1 MRLRFLLAS
10 CSLFCL
16 AIFTMS
22 GQTPPEKAALELCV
36 QTSKDRYKPG
46 DIVPVRIEFKNR
58 GTYPIKLGF
67 TIHGETGEDL
77 SIYMEMLDS
86 EGKRIRPR
94 IGYDISIFSQ
104 HTARDFWITLKPE
117 HFYGWDI
124 SLVPYIYD
132 CLNKPGTYQIRVL
145 YEYHPPNEQLANSH
159 SVSEMDSQTKTPPI
173 FAGNL
178 ESNVRFSITEPNS
191 P

>member
-1 MRLRFLLAS
+1 
-10 CSLFCL
+10 
-16 AIFTMS
+16 MS
-22 GQTPPEKAALELCV
+22 GQTPPQKDTLELRV
-36 QTSKDRYKPG
+36 QTSKERYEPG

-58 GTYPIKLGF
+58 GTYPTKLGF
-67 TIHGETGEDL
+67 AIHGATGENL
-77 SIYMEMLDS
+77 SIYTEVLDA

-94 IGYDISIFSQ
+94 IGFDASSLTP

-124 SLVPYIYD
+124 SLVPYVYD
-132 CLNKPGTYQIRVL
+132 CLNKPGTYRFRVV
-145 YEYHPPNEQLANSH
+145 YEYHPPNEQLANSD
-159 SVSEMDSQTKTPPI
+159 SGSEIDFQTKTPPI

-191 P
+191 Q